1 MTFQDL
7 KEGGG
12 IGMNLATTVI
22 GGILVAIFGF
32 LITNYVA
39 QSNEIQQHDR
49 DIQGLKITVAN
60 ISDAQ
65 RRTENS
71 ISSIEGIQ
79 TTILGTLQSL
89 KDANDAQTAVSTNI
103 RDQFLDLRKQ
113 IAENKAEVISQLAGI
128 DLALRGPIAPRNH

>member
-1 MTFQDL
+1 MNVPIL

-12 IGMNLATTVI
+12 GLATTVI

-39 QSNEIQQHDR
+39 QSTEIQQHDR
-49 DIQGLKITVAN
+49 DIQTLKITVAN

-71 ISSIEGIQ
+71 IASIEGTQ
-79 TTILGTLQSL
+79 TTILGTLQGL
-89 KDANDAQTAVSTNI
+89 KDANDAQTSVSLNI
-103 RDQFLDLRKQ
+103 KDQLLELRKQ
-113 IAENKAEVISQLAGI
+113 ITDNNSELRKQIGEVNDI
-128 DLALRGPIAPRNH
+128 LRPIHSTNGH